1 MIEKVLQFL
10 GIMCILI
17 LVGLFTYILCNYVDL
32 REFKKCYDINFQDT
46 KCRRYI
52 NY

>member
-1 MIEKVLQFL
+1 MERVSEILTIICV
-10 GIMCILI
+10 LI
-17 LVGLFTYILCNYVDL
+17 LTALLTYILCNYVDL

-46 KCRRYI
+46 KCRKYI